1 MFGRPSFKRCATVA
15 ARSIYA
21 HLNRVVIAIGVAGAA
36 MLNGCDGDAT
46 KPLAPV
52 VEVVRP
58 SQSVN
63 ALPNPHGGT
72 EGVLASVSAF
82 DAAWEAGSA
91 SGIAATF
98 ADDAEFVNGR
108 GQIAIGTEAIR
119 AQHAGL
125 FAGPFAGS
133 HLESTVRRVTFLSGT
148 SAAVDTDTELTGYG
162 ALPPGTNPTEP
173 GKQRGRHKRVLV
185 KRGGQWKVV
194 LMQITSVA
202 PAP

>member
-1 MFGRPSFKRCATVA
+1 MSGRPSFKRRATLVTRA
-15 ARSIYA
+15 IYA
-21 HLNRVVIAIGVAGAA
+21 SRNCVVVALGVAGAA
-36 MLNGCDGDAT
+36 LLNGCDGDAT
-46 KPLAPV
+46 KPMAPE
-52 VEVVRP
+52 VEVARP
-58 SQSVN
+58 SPSVN
-63 ALPNPHGGT
+63 ALPNPRGAT
-72 EGVLASVSAF
+72 EEVVASVSAF

-108 GQIAIGTEAIR
+108 GQIAVGTEAIR

-148 SAAVDTDTELTGYG
+148 SAVVDADTELTGFG

-185 KRGGQWKVV
+185 KRGGEWKVV

>member
-1 MFGRPSFKRCATVA
+1 MAPEVEVARPS
-15 ARSIYA
+15 
-21 HLNRVVIAIGVAGAA
+21 
-36 MLNGCDGDAT
+36 
-46 KPLAPV
+46 P
-52 VEVVRP
+52 
-58 SQSVN
+58 SVN
-63 ALPNPHGGT
+63 ALPNPRGAT
-72 EGVLASVSAF
+72 EEVVASVSAF

-108 GQIAIGTEAIR
+108 GQIAVGTEAIR

-148 SAAVDTDTELTGYG
+148 SAVVDADTELTGFG

-185 KRGGQWKVV
+185 KRGGEWKVV